1 MTFSEQD
8 DQTGTADQGTTDQG
22 TTDQTGDQG
31 TTDQTGDQGTTDQT
45 GDQPSSA
52 DPANTAPA
60 KVAEN
65 SPVSVGEIP
74 DDPAVLAEIDTNWST
89 DTEVA

>member
-8 DQTGTADQGTTDQG
+8 DQTG
-22 TTDQTGDQG
+22 TGDQG
-31 TTDQTGDQGTTDQT
+31 TTDQTGDQAST
-45 GDQPSSA
+45 A